1 MEQYDREA
9 ASCHRRFN
17 FNCAGKGKNGIL
29 VLKKRKGD
37 FCGMKKVW
45 KEKEAAGKELLIL
58 AGGDLII
65 ASAIFFFLIPSHA
78 AISSISGLAIV
89 LQNFLP
95 LSVAG
100 ITFILNVFLLIVGFK
115 TCGADFG
122 FKTVF
127 TSILLPVFL
136 WLLELLFPHFQ
147 SLTGDQMLDASVY
160 IFLVSIGQC
169 ILFNRNASSGGLDI
183 VAKIMN
189 HYLHMDLG
197 ASIGISGMFI
207 ALSSALVYDS
217 KTVVISVLGTYLN
230 GMVLDHF
237 IFGTGLKRRVCIVS
251 DKELII
257 KEFILND
264 LHSGAS
270 IYESYGAY
278 TMRRRHEIITIV
290 DRGEYQRLMT
300 FLQKE
305 DPKAFVTVYKVQDM
319 RYIPKPIV
327 LDRSEK

>member
-1 MEQYDREA
+1 ME
-9 ASCHRRFN
+9 
-17 FNCAGKGKNGIL
+17 K
-29 VLKKRKGD
+29 
-37 FCGMKKVW
+37 MP
-45 KEKEAAGKELLIL
+45 KEKRVTGKELLIL
-58 AGGDLII
+58 AGADFII
-65 ASAIFFFLIPSHA
+65 AAVVFFFLIPSHA
-78 AISSISGLAIV
+78 AISSISGFAIV
-89 LQNFLP
+89 LQNFIPLP
-95 LSVAG
+95 ISA
-100 ITFILNVFLLIVGFK
+100 ITFILNIFLLMVGFK

-127 TSILLPVFL
+127 TSVLLPLFL

-147 SLTGDQMLDASVY
+147 SLTNDQILDAAVY
-160 IFLVSIGQC
+160 IFLVSLGQC

-183 VAKIMN
+183 VAKVMN
-189 HYLHMDLG
+189 RYLHMDLG
-197 ASIGISGMFI
+197 ASIGIAGIFI

-237 IFGTGLKRRVCIVS
+237 IFGMGLKRRVCIVS
-251 DKELII
+251 DKELAI

-290 DRGEYQRLMT
+290 DRNEYQKLMA

-319 RYIPKPIV
+319 HYIPKPPA
-327 LDRSEK
+327 LDRNEK

>member
-1 MEQYDREA
+1 
-9 ASCHRRFN
+9 
-17 FNCAGKGKNGIL
+17 
-29 VLKKRKGD
+29 
-37 FCGMKKVW
+37 MKKTQ
-45 KEKEAAGKELLIL
+45 KEMGLTGKELLIL
-58 AGGDLII
+58 SGADFII
-65 ASAIFFFLIPSHA
+65 AAAVFFFLIPSHA

-89 LQNFLP
+89 LQNFIP
-95 LSVAG
+95 LSISG
-100 ITFILNVFLLIVGFK
+100 ITFILNIFLLMIGFK
-115 TCGADFG
+115 TCGKDFG

-127 TSILLPVFL
+127 TSLLLPVFL
-136 WLLELLFPHFQ
+136 GFLEFLFPQFQ
-147 SLTGDQMLDASVY
+147 SLTGDQVLDAAVY
-160 IFLVSIGQC
+160 IFLVSLGQC

-189 HYLHMDLG
+189 RYLHIDLG
-197 ASIGISGMFI
+197 ASIGIAGMFI

-217 KTVVISVLGTYLN
+217 KTVIISVLGTYLN

-237 IFGTGLKRRVCIVS
+237 IFGMGLKRRVCIVS

-257 KEFILND
+257 KEFILHD

-290 DRGEYQRLMT
+290 DRNEYQKLMA

-319 RYIPKPIV
+319 HYVPKPIA
-327 LDRSEK
+327 LDRNEK